1 MVLPAIAAAA
11 ATGFGSAAGQGLF
24 SSIFGGG
31 APQQPS
37 SITNWSTTLPAY
49 SAQMGA
55 LQSQIT
61 TAQQGAALAQGA
73 EVGALGAEAKL
84 FGEAGLAGY
93 QKKLAE
99 GAAARGLETGVA
111 AQYAELV
118 TGLEGKTGEAK
129 LALAL
134 TPAETERSL
143 TETYGKAVGEIGK
156 ETAGK
161 LGDIGTQTLAGGATI
176 LGQGTA
182 GVGKALD
189 SASLGQ
195 LYGKIT
201 EGVLEGGKSTV
212 AGQNQ
217 AVANVLSSN
226 LRIAEQQEAS
236 RNRIAEQMANVEG
249 QLALKRFGRGAAL
262 AGKASIA

>member
-1 MVLPAIAAAA
+1 MLLAPIAAAA
-11 ATGFGSAAGQGLF
+11 ATGFGSAAGSSLF
-24 SSIFGGG
+24 SGIFGGG
-31 APQQPS
+31 QQAPS
-37 SITNWSTTLPAY
+37 SVTNWTAVLPAY
-49 SAQMGA
+49 AAQMGA

-73 EVGALGAEAKL
+73 EVGALGAQAKVL
-84 FGEAGLAGY
+84 GESGLAGY

-99 GAAARGLETGVA
+99 GAAARGLETGIA
-111 AQYAELV
+111 AQYAELT

-129 LALAL
+129 LALSL
-134 TPAETERSL
+134 TPTETERAL
-143 TETYGKAVGEIGK
+143 TETYGRAVSEIGK
-156 ETAGK
+156 ETAGQ
-161 LGDIGTQTLAGGATI
+161 LGQLGTQTVAGGATI

-182 GVGKALD
+182 GAAKALD

-201 EGVLEGGKSTV
+201 EGVLEGGKSSL

-217 AVANVLSSN
+217 AVANILSSN

-262 AGKASIA
+262 AGKAAVA